1 MIDIR
6 RLFHTREAAPKLVAD
21 SFTQSFEYVKC
32 MIGVEH
38 FSGQKYVTIVSQA
51 KSLPGLRNGS

>member
-1 MIDIR
+1 
-6 RLFHTREAAPKLVAD
+6 LFHTREAAPKLVAD

-38 FSGQKYVTIVSQA
+38 VSGQKYVTIVSKA